1 MNENNNE
8 QNKPQTLPTHDLVTG
23 EELLITYFPNAGVVT
38 VNGYSVTRSPALED
52 KASQAVFHRPLGNK
66 VFTLD
71 TAILSR
77 LLL

>member
-38 VNGYSVTRSPALED
+38 VNGYAVTRSPALED
-52 KASQAVFHRPLGNK
+52 KVSQAVFHRPLYDTL
-66 VFTLD
+66 FTVE

-77 LLL
+77 LFQ